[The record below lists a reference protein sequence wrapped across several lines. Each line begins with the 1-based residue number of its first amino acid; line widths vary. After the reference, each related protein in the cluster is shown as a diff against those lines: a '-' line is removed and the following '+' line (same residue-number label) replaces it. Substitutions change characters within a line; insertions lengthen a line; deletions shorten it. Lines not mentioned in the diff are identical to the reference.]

1 MPVFEYK
8 CKDCGCEFE
17 ELVFGNDEVRC
28 PACDSDKTRKKI
40 STFAAKTSSGSGGNR
55 SSSCTNYT

>member
-8 CKDCGCEFE
+8 CKDCGWEFE
-17 ELVFGNDEVRC
+17 ELVYGNQEVHC
-28 PACDSDKTRKKI
+28 PECDSDKTEKKI
-40 STFAAKTSSGSGGNR
+40 STFAANTSSGGTGSR